1 MVVCDSAPLIHLS
14 RVNKLGLLKDL
25 FGEVEI
31 PPSIYREVVEEAR
44 ELGKPG
50 VSTIEGAI
58 DDGWLKV
65 TKIRGRKKIKKLAE
79 SEKIQIEDA
88 EVLYLAKDL
97 ATSLV
102 TSDGWLIK
110 IAKGIG
116 VETLWT
122 TTLVLLSI
130 KEGKMS
136 KKEGKNLLRELVT
149 SGLYIKPDVYAML
162 LQAIDE
168 M

>member
-14 RVNKLGLLKDL
+14 RVNELGLLKDL
-25 FGEVEI
+25 FGEVNI

-44 ELGKPG
+44 ELGKPW

-122 TTLVLLSI
+122 TTLVLLAI

-136 KKEGKNLLRELVT
+136 KRKGKNLLRELIT
-149 SGLYIKPDVYAML
+149 SGLYVKPDVYA
-162 LQAIDE
+162 
-168 M
+168 